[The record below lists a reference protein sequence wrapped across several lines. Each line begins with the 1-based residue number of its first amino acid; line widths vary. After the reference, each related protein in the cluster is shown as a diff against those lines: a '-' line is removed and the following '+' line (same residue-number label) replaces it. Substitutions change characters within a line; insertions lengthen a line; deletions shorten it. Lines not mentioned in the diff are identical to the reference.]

1 MRLHRIVFGSVL
13 LTALASLLII
23 RAGTQEKADVEK
35 MPEAKTR
42 AKVVYPEEA
51 KKAGVEGIVYV
62 QMFVDASGKVT
73 EVKVQKSDAKV
84 LEKAALDAARQWT
97 FSPAISKERKP
108 VGVWVTVPFKFKLG
122 DGKEKD
128 AKKTD

>member
-1 MRLHRIVFGSVL
+1 MRLPRMIFRSVL
-13 LTALASLLII
+13 LTTLTSFLVI
-23 RAGTQEKADVEK
+23 RAGTQEKADLEK

-42 AKVVYPEEA
+42 AGVVYPEEA

-62 QMFVDASGKVT
+62 QMFVDEHGKVT
-73 EVKVQKSDAKV
+73 EAKVLKSDAKV

-97 FSPAISKERKP
+97 FSPGISKDKKP
-108 VGVWVTVPFKFKLG
+108 VGVSITVPFKFKLE
-122 DGKEKD
+122 DGKAKG